1 MLHYSFMLFNE
12 QNGTRPLK
20 DIQDMM
26 QQNLSKTNPVHTAK
40 AKAFDLANA
49 IPNSLVSSNSGFNS
63 VRPTLSDRN
72 KGTCQFHKRCC
83 STRTSQLLLRKLKI
97 RVTNLTLL

>member
-12 QNGTRPLK
+12 QNGTRPIK
-20 DIQDMM
+20 DLHEIM

-49 IPNSLVSSNSGFNS
+49 IPNSLVSQSRKVDFIKGVLSAAETKKHVS
-63 VRPTLSDRN
+63 VIGDAAA
-72 KGTCQFHKRCC
+72 QE
-83 STRTSQLLLRKLKI
+83 
-97 RVTNLTLL
+97 RVSYDIGN